1 MGPSMEDSN
10 IAFIQPYVSKNR
22 VGYVSFARV
31 FFFCQTT
38 IATATKTSKGKGFHQ
53 QNNNSARESR
63 FSVNLFAVSAQ
74 LRLEMTKF

>member
-1 MGPSMEDSN
+1 MYSC
-10 IAFIQPYVSKNR
+10 
-22 VGYVSFARV
+22 SFSDMDYWKT
-31 FFFCQTT
+31 FLCLLIWPLGTLYETT
-38 IATATKTSKGKGFHQ
+38 IATATKTSKSNWFNQ